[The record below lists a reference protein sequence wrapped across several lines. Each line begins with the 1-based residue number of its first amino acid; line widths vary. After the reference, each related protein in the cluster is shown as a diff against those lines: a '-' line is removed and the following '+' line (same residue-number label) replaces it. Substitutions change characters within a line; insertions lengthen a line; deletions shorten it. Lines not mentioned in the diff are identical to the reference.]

1 MSETIQRLNRRQYTQ
16 WVLVSEVVSSVIF
29 SPTCVNSKRVR
40 KVANWDIYHSG
51 MDRLHKENLTCTSKE
66 QKGIVFI
73 ENTHSFSNNLEDHAA
88 DDKGR
93 IIRCMVQKLNASESY
108 PPRVHRRK
116 NPSSIYVGRG

>member
-1 MSETIQRLNRRQYTQ
+1 
-16 WVLVSEVVSSVIF
+16 
-29 SPTCVNSKRVR
+29 
-40 KVANWDIYHSG
+40 

-93 IIRCMVQKLNASESY
+93 TIKCMVQKLNASESY
-108 PPRVHRRK
+108 PPRVHMRK
-116 NPSSIYVGRG
+116 RPKKHICGQRMTVGDPLTLLVDKY

>member
-1 MSETIQRLNRRQYTQ
+1 MSETIQRLNRYQYTQ
-16 WVLVSEVVSSVIF
+16 WVLVSVVVSSVIF
-29 SPTCVNSKRVR
+29 SPTCVNSKHVR

-88 DDKGR
+88 DGKGR
-93 IIRCMVQKLNASESY
+93 TIRCMVQKLNASEVIST
-108 PPRVHRRK
+108 K
-116 NPSSIYVGRG
+116 ST